1 MKEFKYVI
9 KDEQGIHARPAGLF
23 VKEAAAF
30 PCKVIIEKDGKEAD
44 AKRIFAVMGLAVKC
58 GQEITLKTDGENE
71 EEAMNKLSAFLE
83 ENLQK
88 ICVCGLPYGSPHL
101 YYSRNHLCYRCKEN
115 CERAVKNSMVKKQIE
130 SKYSFYKI
138 H

>member
-9 KDEQGIHARPAGLF
+9 TDKGGIHARPAGAL

-30 PCKVIIEKDGKEAD
+30 PCSITIAKDGKAAD
-44 AKRIFAVMGLAVKC
+44 AKRIFAVMGLAVNC

-83 ENLQK
+83 ENL
-88 ICVCGLPYGSPHL
+88 
-101 YYSRNHLCYRCKEN
+101 
-115 CERAVKNSMVKKQIE
+115 
-130 SKYSFYKI
+130 
-138 H
+138 

>member
-23 VKEAAAF
+23 VREAATF
-30 PCKVIIEKDGKEAD
+30 PCKVTIEKDGKEAD

-83 ENLQK
+83 ENL
-88 ICVCGLPYGSPHL
+88 
-101 YYSRNHLCYRCKEN
+101 
-115 CERAVKNSMVKKQIE
+115 
-130 SKYSFYKI
+130 
-138 H
+138 